1 MMDRMWTPANNDEAG
16 DNAAVAA
23 PGYKISQAAVDT
35 INERR
40 SKQWDHEW
48 KEQDRKSAEAWES
61 QNRKKPQAGVNGG
74 MVYASIPE
82 QK

>member
-1 MMDRMWTPANNDEAG
+1 MMRSWMPPNNDEAG

-23 PGYKISQAAVDT
+23 PGYKISEAAVQT

-40 SKQWDHEW
+40 SKQMEHEW

-61 QNRKKPQAGVNGG
+61 QNRKKPSVGTNGG
-74 MVYASIPE
+74 MVYSSIPE